1 MRWGELPNDERPGY
15 RAVLERIF
23 RLADERKPRRPR
35 ACLLRDVCG
44 LTRWAQSS
52 SSFEPLSGRRELFN
66 DPQPAL
72 TAFRARITGKRR
84 IGNVNG

>member
-1 MRWGELPNDERPGY
+1 MRWSVLPDGERREY
-15 RAVLERIF
+15 RAVFERIF

-52 SSFEPLSGRRELFN
+52 SSFEPLALRRELFD

-72 TAFRARITGKRR
+72 ATFRTRITGKRR
-84 IGNVNG
+84 IGDIIG